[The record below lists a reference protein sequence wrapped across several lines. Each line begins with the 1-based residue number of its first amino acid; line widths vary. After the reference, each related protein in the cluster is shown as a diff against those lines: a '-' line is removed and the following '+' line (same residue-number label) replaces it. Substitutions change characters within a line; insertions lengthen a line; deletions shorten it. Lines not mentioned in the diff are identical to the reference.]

1 MRSWLPSCM
10 LSCLVLLVAAQSAV
24 AAPPKTAS
32 GKTILLLGDSLSAA
46 HNIELDRGWP
56 SLLQARLLEMRPPRT
71 LINASISGE
80 TTSSG
85 SSRLPGLLKTYRPAL
100 VILELGA
107 NDGLRGLPLAQIR
120 ANLQSMIRECRA
132 DGAKVL
138 LLGIELPVNYGP
150 QYRDGL
156 RTIYAQLAKENQA
169 ALVPFLLQGIA
180 LDPKAMQDDG
190 LHPTAAAQPRV
201 LENVWPALAP
211 MLGAS
216 LKTTPRSVGG

>member
-1 MRSWLPSCM
+1 M
-10 LSCLVLLVAAQSAV
+10 LVAAHPAAAV
-24 AAPPKTAS
+24 ASNTVS

-46 HNIELDRGWP
+46 HNIELDKGWP
-56 SLLQARLLEMRPPRT
+56 SLLQARLSKMRPQRT

-80 TTSSG
+80 TTASG
-85 SSRLPGLLKTYRPAL
+85 LSRLPELLKRYRPSL

-107 NDGLRGLPLAQIR
+107 NDGLRGLPLSEIR
-120 ANLQSMIRECRA
+120 ANLESMIRQCR
-132 DGAKVL
+132 DSGAKVL

-156 RTIYAQLAKENQA
+156 RAIYAQLAKENHA
-169 ALVPFLLQGIA
+169 GLVPFLLQGIA
-180 LDPKAMQDDG
+180 LDPKAMQEDG

-216 LKTTPRSVGG
+216 ASITARSPAG